1 MTLKGRVRVSAAEG
15 VREAVFA
22 DLGFTV
28 SSEWM
33 FASEL
38 ESGKVRAVLN
48 DWSLPPIDLW
58 TVFPTGRQASVKA
71 RAFATFI
78 EAQLFGKDAAVAGTS
93 TLPEIPIGTAQDGGD
108 T

>member
-1 MTLKGRVRVSAAEG
+1 
-15 VREAVFA
+15 
-22 DLGFTV
+22 
-28 SSEWM
+28 M

-48 DWSLPPIDLW
+48 DWSLPPVDLW

-78 EAQLFGKDAAVAGTS
+78 EAQLFGKDAAGAS
-93 TLPEIPIGTAQDGGD
+93 TIPEIPIETAQAGGD
-108 T
+108 TY